1 MQEWEDM
8 VGNSSIRLKT
18 AYGKNSKEIDFYNRV
33 VNGDDGSKHF
43 LFTKYFESKTQLF
56 ITATLLGYF
65 YQRKSDLTKIDIF
78 IRAQGIKEQSE
89 ISSVMK
95 MIFLETA
102 KLEKNKE
109 KTESE
114 IWNDFLRYGD
124 GGIEILL
131 EDYEKNNWKLDMGKI
146 YQDLA
151 PKLDQFI
158 EELIPDTETEE

>member
-1 MQEWEDM
+1 
-8 VGNSSIRLKT
+8 
-18 AYGKNSKEIDFYNRV
+18 
-33 VNGDDGSKHF
+33 
-43 LFTKYFESKTQLF
+43 
-56 ITATLLGYF
+56 
-65 YQRKSDLTKIDIF
+65 
-78 IRAQGIKEQSE
+78 
-89 ISSVMK
+89 

-158 EELIPDTETEE
+158 EELIPDKETEE